1 MNEQERPPEVL
12 TRVKRVTSS
21 NIPDESGQEVNSYTM
36 FTLGVAAFSVGFW
49 AIACLSKAIIDKGPL
64 SMLRML
70 AEALMGK

>member
-1 MNEQERPPEVL
+1 MNEKERPPEVL

>member
-1 MNEQERPPEVL
+1 MNEKERPPEVL
-12 TRVKRVTSS
+12 TRVKRATSS